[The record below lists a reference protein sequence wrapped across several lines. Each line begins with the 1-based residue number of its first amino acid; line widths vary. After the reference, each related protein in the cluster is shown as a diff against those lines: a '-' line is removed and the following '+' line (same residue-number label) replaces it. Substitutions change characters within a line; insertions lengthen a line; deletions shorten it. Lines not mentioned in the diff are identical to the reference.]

1 MFVENKEN
9 ESATETITDKLDKL
23 TVVGDGKSDN
33 NTDNTAAAATESKS
47 EPSETVAATEKEA
60 SSGDS

>member
-1 MFVENKEN
+1 MFIENKEN

-47 EPSETVAATEKEA
+47 ESGESVASTEKEA